1 LLAVLGVQIEAKQDG
16 SIDRYKARLLAKGIT
31 QWPGINYTDTF
42 SLVSKPTMV
51 RLILSIT
58 MSRGWELRQVDV
70 NNTFL
75 HGDI

>member
-1 LLAVLGVQIEAKQDG
+1 VYKLKQKQDG

-42 SLVSKPTMV
+42 SPVAKPMTV
-51 RLILSIT
+51 RFILSIT
-58 MSRGWELRQVDV
+58 VSRGWELCQVDV
-70 NNTFL
+70 NNAFL